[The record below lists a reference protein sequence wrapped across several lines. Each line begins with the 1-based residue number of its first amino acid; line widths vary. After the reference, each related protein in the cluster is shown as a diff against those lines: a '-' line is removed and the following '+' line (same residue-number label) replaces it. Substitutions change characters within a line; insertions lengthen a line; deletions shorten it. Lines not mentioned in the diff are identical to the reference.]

1 MDVVNFHYQ
10 WKQIALWFNLFTNI
24 FISWIL
30 GSCNLSACRTHI
42 PFFRNRSM
50 AHSMLNTFSTI
61 MQVAL
66 PAKTILLCFKS
77 DSRNRAFFVFSFS
90 LFGLTSNLTWNEFI
104 MTSVDLIFFKYKILW
119 IPCWEYLSSSGQAVD
134 LPIIYFRMTVYTCWS
149 PERFFLLPNICCHN
163 DRLLY
168 ELVEVI
174 WE

>member
-1 MDVVNFHYQ
+1 MLIIFIINESKLISDLIYLQ
-10 WKQIALWFNLFTNI
+10 I

-30 GSCNLSACRTHI
+30 VSCNLSASRTHI
-42 PFFRNRSM
+42 PFIRNRSM
-50 AHSMLNTFSTI
+50 AHCLLDTI
-61 MQVAL
+61 LAIIKLAL
-66 PAKTILLCFKS
+66 PGKTSILCFKS

-134 LPIIYFRMTVYTCWS
+134 LPIIYFRMTVYTYWS